1 MKQEYVLLKKE
12 NDTLNS
18 LIGQSFNQKSKLEAE
33 KILTE
38 IHKGYFSSW
47 SKALVYCIEPK
58 TNEILGV
65 GGSSLFYDK
74 KRKRIH
80 SDLLL
85 DNFGIFLKAW
95 FTFTPSGV
103 NSIATMQT
111 DDSSIQCF
119 AIYELAQAVFSYNQ
133 SVGMRI
139 RIGSSSVIARS
150 DFNVTTPFPS
160 SPESDLTDI
169 LVTSTYQSG
178 TGKIIG
184 ITAGISPTT
193 GSGSIAESGLFA
205 GFSFTGSGGAQ
216 KRIMMAH
223 DVISPTV
230 SFTSGKQIVIDYTW
244 QL

>member
-1 MKQEYVLLKKE
+1 LKQYYLLKEK
-12 NDTLNS
+12 NDSLNS
-18 LIGQSFNQKSKLEAE
+18 LIGQSFNEKSKLEAE

-47 SKALVYCIEPK
+47 SKSLVYCIEPK

-65 GGSSLFYDK
+65 GGSSLFYDN

-85 DNFGIFLKAW
+85 DNFGIFLRAW

-103 NSIATMQT
+103 NSIATMKT
-111 DDSSIQCF
+111 DDSTFQCF

-133 SVGMRI
+133 VFGMRI

-150 DFNVTTPFPS
+150 DFNVTTPFAS
-160 SPESDLTDI
+160 APESDLTNI
-169 LVTSTYQSG
+169 LATSTYQSS

-184 ITAGISPTT
+184 ISTGISPTG
-193 GSGSIAESGLFA
+193 GSGTVRESGLFA
-205 GFSFTGSGGAQ
+205 GLSFTGSGGAQ
-216 KRIMMAH
+216 KRVMMAH
-223 DVISPTV
+223 DAISPVVPFTV
-230 SFTSGKQIVIDYTW
+230 GKQIVVNYTW

>member
-1 MKQEYVLLKKE
+1 MKQYLILKEK
-12 NDTLNS
+12 NDSLNS
-18 LIGQSFNQKSKLEAE
+18 LIGKSFNQKSKFEAE

-47 SKALVYCIEPK
+47 SKSLVYCIEPK
-58 TNEILGV
+58 TNEILRV
-65 GGSSLFYDK
+65 GGSSLYYDK
-74 KRKRIH
+74 KRKTIR

-95 FTFTPSGV
+95 FTFVSAGS
-103 NSIATMQT
+103 NSIATMKIE
-111 DDSSIQCF
+111 DSTFQCF

-133 SVGMRI
+133 FIGMRI

-150 DFNVTTPFPS
+150 DFNVTTPFGS
-160 SPESDLTDI
+160 SPEADLTNV
-169 LVTSTYQSG
+169 LSTSIYTSG
-178 TGKIIG
+178 TGKITSI
-184 ITAGISPTT
+184 IAGISPTT
-193 GSGSIAESGLFA
+193 GSGIIAETGLFA

-223 DVISPTV
+223 DAISPPV
-230 SFTSGKQIVIDYTW
+230 PFDSGKQIVINYTW